1 MASPQP
7 TSRSPYR
14 GIEWVDGEIEGC
26 EINLVKRFADE
37 RGWLSEVFRFDDLA
51 PAHRPVMSYVSLT
64 RPGIARGPHEHAA
77 QTDLF
82 GIFTGAV
89 KLFLWDV
96 RPNSPT
102 FGHRMVRVYGDVRP
116 ATVRVPPGVVHGYL
130 NIGDT
135 DALIVN
141 CPNKLYGGW
150 NRTEGVDEI
159 RHEDIPGSPFA
170 MDPDA

>member
-7 TSRSPYR
+7 AARSSYR
-14 GIEWVDGEIEGC
+14 RIEWVDGEIEGC
-26 EINLVKRFADE
+26 EIVLVKRFADQ
-37 RGWLSEVFRFDDLA
+37 RGWLSEVFRFDDLS
-51 PAHRPVMSYVSLT
+51 PEHRPVMSYVSLT
-64 RPGIARGPHEHAA
+64 RPGVARGPHEHAA

-82 GIFTGAV
+82 ALFNGTV

-96 RPNSPT
+96 RPNSQT
-102 FGHRMVRVYGDVRP
+102 YGTRMVGVYGDANP

-135 DALIVN
+135 DVLIVN
-141 CPNKLYGGW
+141 SPNKLYGGW
-150 NRTEGVDEI
+150 DRTEPVDEI
-159 RHEDIPGSPFA
+159 RHEDVPGSPFA